1 MSDRP
6 EQLPE
11 ASRLPEDAERMGLTP
26 LTAPGLQFASAL
38 GSRNP
43 RAKKML
49 LVFLAVVAVLVVI
62 VIVAAALS

>member
-6 EQLPE
+6 ELPE

-26 LTAPGLQFASAL
+26 LTAPGLQFASSL
-38 GSRNP
+38 GSLNP

-49 LVFLAVVAVLVVI
+49 LGLIAVIALFVLVVI
-62 VIVAAALS
+62 VAASLS